1 LDKKRLSNL
10 IIFTVITGICGI
22 VSQTILLREMLILF
36 SGNELSIGVIIGSWI
51 LWEAGGAYVGGK
63 RHVKKESN
71 TVILVLLTVLFSILF
86 PVSIYI
92 TRIFKVIAGIPLDT
106 GAGILHIFYASF
118 FILFPV
124 GFLHGMLFTFIC
136 SFFGDILNDNKESIG
151 KVYFYEMLGTIVGGI
166 LLNYFFIQY
175 FNAFTIAVSLS
186 AISFLSC
193 LLLTFSFM
201 NSEKKGYVV
210 MIVMF
215 LFLSIIMLATGG
227 TEATHNY
234 SVRKQWS
241 GRDVIYYKNSLY
253 QNIVV
258 VKDHEQHTFFTDGV
272 FAITIPVPDVT
283 FIEDLIHLSMLSY
296 YRPEDILVLS
306 KGAGGIINEILKHR
320 TVKRIDYVETD
331 PEFLK
336 TIELFST
343 TTVKKELINSKVNF
357 HFIDGRLFLKNSHS
371 KYDVIFINVPLPYTL
386 QTNRFFT
393 KEFFENV
400 KGALK
405 LHGIAIL
412 TLPGSTTYYTSE
424 LKNLHACI
432 LKTIE
437 SVFSNVFII
446 PGDYNIFI
454 LSKIIDFI
462 NFDPQCML
470 NRLKERQIETKLINA
485 VYLKDRLDIKKRE
498 WYMSNLSGIKTGI
511 NTDFLPS
518 GFFYTLSYNNLLYSP
533 YLKPFFEWIKHIN
546 FIKILIGV
554 LSLTFLFF
562 TLSFI
567 YEGTP
572 ILYSIGTTGLSS
584 IILELILIF
593 AFQIH
598 FGYVFYEVGIL
609 VTVFLGGIALGGIAA
624 LAPFMKRFKD
634 INAFR
639 IIESFFIFL
648 PLGVFLIL
656 KFTGAFLN
664 TCPFV
669 VKALFFLLLFISG
682 LCTGIEFPIGSRLY
696 GETGKKEKTVA
707 NIVGHL
713 YSIDLIGGCIGGFL
727 GGMVLSIIGILEAC
741 IILSILKMG
750 SLFLLLTYK
759 KNMVLSH

>member
-1 LDKKRLSNL
+1 MNKRRLSNL
-10 IIFTVITGICGI
+10 IIFTVITGVCGI

-51 LWEAGGAYVGGK
+51 LWEACGAYTGG
-63 RHVKKESN
+63 KKESN
-71 TVILVLLTVLFSILF
+71 ITILVLLTVLFSFLF
-86 PVSIYI
+86 PLSIYI
-92 TRIFKVIAGIPLDT
+92 TRIFKFIAGIPLDT

-118 FILFPV
+118 FILFPM
-124 GFLHGMLFTFIC
+124 GFFHGMLFTLIC
-136 SFFGDILNDNKESIG
+136 SFFGDLLNDNKESIS
-151 KVYFYEMLGTIVGGI
+151 KVYFYEMLGTIIGGI

-193 LLLTFSFM
+193 FLLYLTFT
-201 NSEKKGYVV
+201 NSQKKGYVV
-210 MIVMF
+210 MVVMF
-215 LFLSIIMLATGG
+215 LFLSIIILATGG
-227 TEATHNY
+227 TKAIHNY

-241 GRDVIYYKNSLY
+241 NRDVIFYKNSLY

-258 VKDHEQHTFFTDGV
+258 IKDHEQYTFFTDGV
-272 FAITIPVPDVT
+272 FALTIPVPDIT
-283 FIEDLIHLSMLSY
+283 FIEDLIHLSMMSY
-296 YRPEDILVLS
+296 YRPEDILVLG

-336 TIELFST
+336 TIGLFST
-343 TTVKKELINSKVNF
+343 TTVKKELINSKVKL
-357 HFIDGRLFLKNSHS
+357 HFIDGRLFLKNSPC
-371 KYDVIFINVPLPYTL
+371 KYDVIFINVSLPYTL

-400 KGALK
+400 KKALK
-405 LHGIAIL
+405 FHGIAVL
-412 TLPGSTTYYTSE
+412 SLPGSTAYYTFE

-437 SVFSNVFII
+437 SVFSNVYII

-454 LSKIIDFI
+454 FSETRDFI
-462 NFDPQCML
+462 NFDPQSIL
-470 NRLKERQIETKLINA
+470 SRLKERQIETKLINT
-485 VYLKDRLDIKKRE
+485 VYLKERLDVKKRH
-498 WYMSNLSGIKTGI
+498 WYMSNLSNIKTDI

-533 YLKPFFEWIKHIN
+533 YLKPFFDWIKHVN
-546 FIKILIGV
+546 FTKILIGI

-562 TLSFI
+562 ALSFK
-567 YEGTP
+567 YKGTP

-584 IILELILIF
+584 IMFELILIF

-598 FGYVFYEVGIL
+598 FGYVFFEVGIL
-609 VTVFLGGIALGGIAA
+609 FTVFLGGIALGGIAA
-624 LAPFMKRFKD
+624 LAPIMKRFKD
-634 INAFR
+634 INVFC
-639 IIESFFIFL
+639 IIESLFIFL
-648 PLGVFLIL
+648 SLCVFLIL
-656 KFTGAFLN
+656 MFTGAELN
-664 TCPFV
+664 TSPFLLR
-669 VKALFFLLLFISG
+669 ALFFLLLFISG
-682 LCTGIEFPIGSRLY
+682 LCTGIEFPLGSRLY
-696 GETGKKEKTVA
+696 GETGRKEKTVA

-727 GGMVLSIIGILEAC
+727 GGIMLAVTGILEFC

-759 KNMVLSH
+759 KKMLLSL